1 MFADCIG
8 VINKPV
14 LGSELISTTGPQK
27 THVLSNTRVL
37 RRLAINGE
45 QGTAQWTREKLIE

>member
-1 MFADCIG
+1 MFADRSG

-14 LGSELISTTGPQK
+14 LGSELINTAGPQK

-37 RRLAINGE
+37 RRSAINGE
-45 QGTAQWTREKLIE
+45 KRTTQWTRGKLIE

>member
-1 MFADCIG
+1 MFADCSG

-14 LGSELISTTGPQK
+14 LGSELINTAGSQK

-37 RRLAINGE
+37 RRSAINGE
-45 QGTAQWTREKLIE
+45 KKNCTMDKREAN